1 MTYFILQ
8 IVHPRLCLGDCDIL
22 LTDPSLLFKFD
33 VLFMFLNEFRSYL
46 LSIVKV
52 PQFLQL
58 LCLLVTFDLLLYKLN
73 SIYRKISDQHYATNS
88 GRFIEFSDESP
99 GLLRKLASD

>member
-1 MTYFILQ
+1 MIVFLLQ

-22 LTDPSLLFKFD
+22 LADPSLLFKFD
-33 VLFMFLNEFRSYL
+33 VLFMFLNEFCSYL

-73 SIYRKISDQHYATNS
+73 SIYRKISDQHNDTNS